1 MTSQTATATIIAS
14 ETPHTA
20 LPARVSPAQT
30 HASGVHADVQRRVPL
45 TMPRSQEYY
54 WRSVWQQAER
64 ANLAE
69 LAAGQGIRFDSGD
82 PEDAARWLDAP
93 DDTDAD

>member
-1 MTSQTATATIIAS
+1 MTTAIVIAT

-20 LPARVSPAQT
+20 FPTRITPEQT
-30 HASGVHADVQRRVPL
+30 SASGVDSSARRRVPL
-45 TMPRSQEYY
+45 TMPRAQQYY
-54 WRSVWQQAER
+54 WGSVWQTTER

-69 LAAGQGIRFDSGD
+69 MAAGRGVRFDSGD
-82 PEDAARWLDAP
+82 PADAAQWLDAP